1 MCKENGV
8 YTCNGYYSAI
18 KKELNFAI
26 CNDRDGL
33 GEHYAKWNK
42 LGEKDDYLYEESK
55 KIPQSSEYNKKEAD
69 SQT

>member
-1 MCKENGV
+1 MNKDAVVCIFNGV
-8 YTCNGYYSAI
+8 PLGH